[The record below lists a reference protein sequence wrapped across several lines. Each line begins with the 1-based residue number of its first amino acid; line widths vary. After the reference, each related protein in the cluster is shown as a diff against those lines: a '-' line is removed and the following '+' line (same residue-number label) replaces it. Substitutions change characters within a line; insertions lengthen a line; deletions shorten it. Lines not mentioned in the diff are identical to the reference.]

1 MTTTTRKEN
10 LSYINNLDDLQ
21 FEIRKLK
28 SSVNHREAD
37 LQQRWNALPKETMK
51 ATLGSVI
58 PVFLN
63 NTMADKT
70 WGLLKGAGSILLGKS
85 PADKNQWKHQLV
97 SSAKS
102 LGLVTLLK
110 AAYKFWMKK

>member
-1 MTTTTRKEN
+1 MMTATHKKN

-21 FEIRKLK
+21 AEIRKLK
-28 SSVNHREAD
+28 SSVNLREAD

-63 NTMADKT
+63 KTVADKT
-70 WGLLKGAGSILLGKS
+70 WGLIKGAGSILLGKS
-85 PADKNQWKHQLV
+85 PADKSQWKHQLF

-102 LGLVTLLK
+102 LGLITLLK